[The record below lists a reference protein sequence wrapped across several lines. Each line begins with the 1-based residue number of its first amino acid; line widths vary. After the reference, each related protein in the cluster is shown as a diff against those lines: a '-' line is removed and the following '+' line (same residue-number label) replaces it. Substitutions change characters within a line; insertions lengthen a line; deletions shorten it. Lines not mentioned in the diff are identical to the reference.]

1 MCLTQLVSLGCLQQ
15 VLDIFDELNLLFELD
30 GIILLQVEHLLLKV
44 FHHEC
49 EDPALKPSSLPNDRL
64 TLPGDGPSLDDPEC
78 LLRLTDFEAALDQQE
93 AGLREPLGR
102 VGMQQ
107 GLRESPKN

>member
-1 MCLTQLVSLGCLQQ
+1 MTQLVSLACLQQ
-15 VLDIFDELNLLFELD
+15 VLDIFDELNLLFEFD
-30 GIILLQVEHLLLKV
+30 SIILFEVEYLLLKV

-49 EDPALKPSSLPNDRL
+49 EDPALQPGSFPNDRL
-64 TLPGDGPSLDDPEC
+64 TLPGDGPSLDDPEG

-107 GLRESPKN
+107 RLRESPKN